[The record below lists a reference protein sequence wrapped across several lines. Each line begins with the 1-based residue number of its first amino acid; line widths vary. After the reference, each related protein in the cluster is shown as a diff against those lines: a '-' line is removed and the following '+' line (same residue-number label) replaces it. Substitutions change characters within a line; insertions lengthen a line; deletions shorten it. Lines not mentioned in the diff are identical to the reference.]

1 MAQIPRQPDLE
12 AQRAAMAKLALLV
25 GRWEGEARI
34 YRGPSGPATAGR
46 PTILA
51 MTEEA
56 QYRLDGLILVI
67 EGIGRTA
74 TDRKTVL
81 QALGILSFDDERGS
95 YHLRAFNDGR
105 FLETQ
110 VKLTEDARSSE
121 EAKGHREAGAT
132 RMVLEWG
139 FAVEQART
147 SSVLRINERGEWTEE
162 HEIIIG
168 NQPARRLME
177 VAVRRV
183 DHAE

>member
-1 MAQIPRQPDLE
+1 
-12 AQRAAMAKLALLV
+12 MAKLASLV

-34 YRGPSGPATAGR
+34 YRGPVELTTASA

-110 VKLTEDARSSE
+110 VKLSEDAKSPE
-121 EAKGHREAGAT
+121 EAKGRRDAGAAK
-132 RMVLEWG
+132 MALEWG

-147 SSVLRINERGEWTEE
+147 SSVLRINARGEWTEE
-162 HEIIIG
+162 HEITIG
-168 NQPARRLME
+168 EQPARRFME
-177 VAVRRV
+177 VVVRRV
-183 DHAE
+183 G